1 MACDPSLERK
11 FKGEFKFDNHLS
23 LDMKQRELKTNTIDE
38 NWRELTR
45 IVMNMPK
52 FLQFCMILY
61 KQIQTL
67 FKKLS
72 KLLPIILKCSF
83 VRVHLIVFPLMKEM
97 SLSLHTAEDSE
108 TYIFGVLGPFVSN
121 RSGPRFV
128 ISNSIIKRQI

>member
-1 MACDPSLERK
+1 
-11 FKGEFKFDNHLS
+11 
-23 LDMKQRELKTNTIDE
+23 
-38 NWRELTR
+38 
-45 IVMNMPK
+45 
-52 FLQFCMILY
+52 MILY

-97 SLSLHTAEDSE
+97 SLSLHTAEDYE

-128 ISNSIIKRQI
+128 ISNSIIKEQF